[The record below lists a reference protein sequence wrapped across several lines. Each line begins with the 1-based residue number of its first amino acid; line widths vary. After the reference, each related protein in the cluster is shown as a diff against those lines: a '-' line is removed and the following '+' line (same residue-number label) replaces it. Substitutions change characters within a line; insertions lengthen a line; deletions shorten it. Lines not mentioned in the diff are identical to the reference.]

1 MSQFATFLTHTE
13 IWENFSLKPPKIW
26 QFISE
31 KSEKKPWISKIL
43 TYKCLNFLTFLTHTE
58 IWENFSLKP
67 PKIWQFISEKSEII
81 PKHFE
86 NLTYKS
92 LYFLNILIWTPLQS
106 IFNRAWRMFFIGW

>member
-1 MSQFATFLTHTE
+1 M
-13 IWENFSLKPPKIW
+13 
-26 QFISE
+26 
-31 KSEKKPWISKIL
+31 
-43 TYKCLNFLTFLTHTE
+43 LNFLTFLTHTE

-92 LYFLNILIWTPLQS
+92 LNFLNILIWTPLHYIKCIIKYNGTFAHIIRKVDHGAAKES
-106 IFNRAWRMFFIGW
+106 IQVIVSDFIQL

>member
-1 MSQFATFLTHTE
+1 MGGGSYENIE
-13 IWENFSLKPPKIW
+13 IIPKDF
-26 QFISE
+26 Q
-31 KSEKKPWISKIL
+31 IL

-92 LYFLNILIWTPLQS
+92 LNFLNILIWTPPILQVYLHS
-106 IFNRAWRMFFIGW
+106 CSTHIELMS